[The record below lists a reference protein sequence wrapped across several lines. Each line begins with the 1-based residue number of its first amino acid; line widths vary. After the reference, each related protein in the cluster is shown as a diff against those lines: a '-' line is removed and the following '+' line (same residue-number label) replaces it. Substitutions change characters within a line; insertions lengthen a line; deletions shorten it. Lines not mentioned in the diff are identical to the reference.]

1 MTMPSRSLYIRNKL
15 GLHARA
21 SARFVSTASR
31 FGCDIRLRKGEIEVN
46 GKSIMGIMMLAAA
59 KGSELTLSAEGED
72 AEMALDALEDLVNDR
87 FGEPE

>member
-1 MTMPSRSLYIRNKL
+1 MAERTLLIRNKL

-31 FGCDIRLRKGEIEVN
+31 FGSDIRLRKGDIEVN

-59 KGSELTLSAEGED
+59 KGSELTLTAEGED
-72 AEMALDALEDLVNDR
+72 AEVALDTLEDLVNAR
-87 FGEPE
+87 FGEAE